1 MHIKPSLLW
10 TIVATIALFFML
22 NHWMSCEI
30 KIPAPAKP
38 AVQQTP
44 PAEEKTVFE
53 QPPQTEPFPGVPID
67 EKIVQPE
74 VAPVKKTFP
83 SRQEDDG
90 THEPIYEAPGN
101 STVLVQ

>member
-44 PAEEKTVFE
+44 PAEEKTVF
-53 QPPQTEPFPGVPID
+53 
-67 EKIVQPE
+67 
-74 VAPVKKTFP
+74 
-83 SRQEDDG
+83 
-90 THEPIYEAPGN
+90 
-101 STVLVQ
+101 